1 MSSETTTQNNK
12 ADAPVRVRIAPSPT
26 GDPHVGTAYIGL
38 LNYVFAK
45 QRGGKFV
52 LRIED
57 TDRTRFV
64 ASSEQMI
71 FDALRWVGLQWDEG
85 PDVGGPHG
93 PYRQSERTEIYREY
107 CEKLIDTGAAYRA
120 FETADELDAERKA
133 QMAAKQP
140 PKYSGASRNYT
151 PEQAEAA
158 LAEGKPY
165 TIRLRVPDGDKGPGI
180 ASTTFRDELRGDI
193 TFDHNNV
200 DDQVLMKSDG
210 FPTYH
215 LANVVDDHL
224 MGITDVIRAE
234 EWISSTPKHVLL
246 YRAFGWD
253 LPRFWHMPLLRNTDK
268 SKISK
273 RKNPVSLI
281 YYRQAG
287 FLPEAMLNFLG
298 LMGGGMAHA
307 TEQEIVSKGLDTK
320 LADVFS
326 LADMLE
332 RFDFQ
337 AHLAWR
343 PGLRPGQAEVAERR
357 VPAPPDAR
365 GVLPVTARDDL
376 QRQLPARDRAAGADA
391 HRDAGTV
398 RRHGRL
404 LLSRRRAA
412 NARRLRAEEAN
423 ARGNARV
430 CGRDARCAGGKRLDR
445 GEHRRLAARAAH
457 GEGVEREGDV
467 HAAARHPDGQHGI
480 ATAAGIAGG
489 VWQGAF
495 ARPRAPLHRHTEEA
509 GSAGGQKVMLR
520 RRACALALLFAA
532 VALSGCGYHVAGAA
546 AHVPANVRI
555 LAVPTFKTNVLQY
568 RTEVAMTDATTREL
582 NTRTRYRV
590 THSDDPEP
598 SDAMLQG
605 TVLTELIAPLTY
617 DPSTPAPLRRTWCR
631 SRRRSC
637 SPRATDACCIATT
650 SCRFANS
657 TSPRRI

>member
-1 MSSETTTQNNK
+1 MSTELAPNTK

-93 PYRQSERTEIYREY
+93 PYRQSERTDIYREY
-107 CEKLIDTGAAYRA
+107 CERLLENGTAYRA
-120 FETADELDAERKA
+120 FETPEELEAERKA
-133 QMAAKQP
+133 QMAAKQA
-140 PKYSGASRNYT
+140 PKYAGASRNYT
-151 PEQAEAA
+151 ADQAAA
-158 LAEGKPY
+158 AMAERRPY

-215 LANVVDDHL
+215 LANVIDDHL

-287 FLPEAMLNFLG
+287 FLPPAMLNFLG
-298 LMGGGMAHA
+298 LMGGGMAQPS
-307 TEQEIVSKGLDTK
+307 EQDIVNKGLDTK
-320 LADVFS
+320 LSDMFS

-337 AHLAWR
+337 RISLGGPVFDLVKLKWLN
-343 PGLRPGQAEVAERR
+343 GEYLRKQSTDAFLESLRSTLFSDAYLREIAPLVQTRIETLSQFGDMADFFFKDDVQPPVELFVPKKRSLEDAIAFAAEMLTALEGAEWTAESIDAAMRSLLTAKEWSVKEGFMLLR
-357 VPAPPDAR
+357 AILTGKAASPPLLESLVVFGKAR
-365 GVLPVTARDDL
+365 SL
-376 QRQLPARDRAAGADA
+376 DR
-391 HRDAGTV
+391 V
-398 RRHGRL
+398 RRFL
-404 LLSRRRAA
+404 
-412 NARRLRAEEAN
+412 
-423 ARGNARV
+423 
-430 CGRDARCAGGKRLDR
+430 DA
-445 GEHRRLAARAAH
+445 
-457 GEGVEREGDV
+457 
-467 HAAARHPDGQHGI
+467 
-480 ATAAGIAGG
+480 
-489 VWQGAF
+489 
-495 ARPRAPLHRHTEEA
+495 
-509 GSAGGQKVMLR
+509 QKK
-520 RRACALALLFAA
+520 A
-532 VALSGCGYHVAGAA
+532 VALAG
-546 AHVPANVRI
+546 R
-555 LAVPTFKTNVLQY
+555 K
-568 RTEVAMTDATTREL
+568 
-582 NTRTRYRV
+582 
-590 THSDDPEP
+590 
-598 SDAMLQG
+598 
-605 TVLTELIAPLTY
+605 
-617 DPSTPAPLRRTWCR
+617 
-631 SRRRSC
+631 
-637 SPRATDACCIATT
+637 
-650 SCRFANS
+650 
-657 TSPRRI
+657 